1 MDSTAFSAGL
11 GAILGVALMAL
22 AAFGIYA
29 YRGSMGSPSVNLSSL
44 SAWSDYLSFFSNF
57 LPFALLTY
65 GFAGD
70 IINQEWRLSIPSWT
84 VLISVMVIGL
94 GTQWFAGSQEGI
106 NLSKQ
111 DTSGRLW
118 CTIPGLEGFESP
130 FFPTAFIVTSSIMFY
145 YMYWFPRSG
154 KSDMDR
160 WKIVG
165 WFLAIF
171 ALQVGT
177 FIGGECHVAYVG
189 EFPIA
194 VYILLSFFVIGPII
208 AGIAYGSVAND
219 STKNP
224 FAMPM
229 GSPGGATGGMTCPD
243 GGTVSFNSTGQP
255 FCKHT
260 GSISTCSDGS
270 VPIDGKCPYRGGSA
284 YGGHSEPV
292 QGGDENTFVAELYKN
307 GQLVTDSIAS

>member
-11 GAILGVALMAL
+11 GAVLGVALVAL
-22 AAFGIYA
+22 AAFGIYTF
-29 YRGSMGSPSVNLSSL
+29 RGSFGTANLSGL

-84 VLISVMVIGL
+84 VLIFVMIIGL

-106 NLSKQ
+106 NLSAQ
-111 DTSGRLW
+111 DTSGRVW

-154 KSDMDR
+154 KSDKDR
-160 WKIVG
+160 WTIIG

-189 EFPIA
+189 QYPIA

-219 STKNP
+219 NTKNP
-224 FAMPM
+224 FAIPM
-229 GSPGGATGGMTCPD
+229 GSPGGATGGPAQEKPPATLQ
-243 GGTVSFNSTGQP
+243 S
-255 FCKHT
+255 
-260 GSISTCSDGS
+260 GS
-270 VPIDGKCPYRGGSA
+270 V
-284 YGGHSEPV
+284 YGGHSEAI
-292 QGGDENTFVAELYKN
+292 QGGDDNTFVAELYKN